1 MLRALLRAVRLTVAP
16 GKEWPKIR
24 DEGPRVLPI
33 IALFVLPLALI
44 PAASWSLDL
53 LLFGNDAGGSHTD
66 LDLIQIVWR
75 GLITYFG
82 VLLSIGLCAASITLL
97 APLFAGR
104 RNWPRALQ
112 VAAYSAAP
120 VLLSGLVLIVPN
132 LAYVLILP
140 FFHSLYLQYAGL
152 QHVLGVRE
160 RDAAEYVALS
170 SMLLMVFSTALG
182 AFAGWLEIL

>member
-1 MLRALLRAVRLTVAP
+1 MRRAVRLTVAP
-16 GKEWPKIR
+16 GEEWRTIKG
-24 DEGPRVLPI
+24 EEPRARTI
-33 IALFVLPLALI
+33 FGRFVLPLALM
-44 PAASWSLDL
+44 PAASWGLGL
-53 LLFGNDAGGSHTD
+53 LLFGNDASGGHSD
-66 LDLIQIVWR
+66 LDLVQIMR
-75 GLITYFG
+75 GSLIVYFG
-82 VLLSIGLCAASITLL
+82 VVLSIGLCAVSIVIL

-112 VAAYSAAP
+112 VAAYGAAP
-120 VLLSGLVLIVPN
+120 VLLGGVVLLVPS

-182 AFAGWLEIL
+182 AFAGWLGIL